1 MPGVAP
7 VTLGAGARTLE
18 RARPPRFLELP
29 NAPMQIHRPRRRMR
43 CRPHT
48 GGGQRRCPRNPTCTF
63 DAYSHLVTV
72 HDKSDIEEL
81 TLVRDG
87 LDIAAHNASGA
98 TVKCYSITQQGVKA
112 TILNTDAISVIGTL
126 VDIPTGGCATC
137 PPQPIND
144 GYVVDETEARS
155 GPGSPRRPTGSPR
168 SRSRTAAPTSHSSR

>member
-1 MPGVAP
+1 MPRCRFIV
-7 VTLGAGARTLE
+7 LGAACAVALTP
-18 RARPPRFLELP
+18 AV
-29 NAPMQIHRPRRRMR
+29 ASADA
-43 CRPHT
+43 
-48 GGGQRRCPRNPTCTF
+48 PRNPTCTF